1 MFSRLYRYLIIIV
14 SLMATVFFFLK
25 EDYLNMSMMLGA
37 AILIFFGHYR
47 YGTVYEAF
55 QYLKKENYVKAE
67 KLINQIYKPEWLAKG
82 QKSYF
87 HFTKGV
93 IATQKDNLDLGFS
106 ELSKAL
112 ELGLR
117 TENDTSIVLLNLAN
131 IELERKNM
139 SSARGFITKVRSL
152 NLKPGVLSE
161 ANRIDNEINEQLE
174 GS

>member
-25 EDYLNMSMMLGA
+25 EDYLNMSMMLGS

-47 YGTVYEAF
+47 YGTVYKAF
-55 QYLKKENYVKAE
+55 QYIKNENYVKAE
-67 KLINQIYKPEWLAKG
+67 KLINQIQKPEWLAKG

-93 IATQKDNLDLGFS
+93 IATQKNNLDLGFS

-112 ELGLR
+112 ELGLT

-139 SSARGFITKVRSL
+139 SSARGFIIKVRSL

-161 ANRIDNEINEQLE
+161 ANRIENEINTQLE

>member
-1 MFSRLYRYLIIIV
+1 MFSRLYRYLIIVIC
-14 SLMATVFFFLK
+14 LLATVFFFLK

-67 KLINQIYKPEWLAKG
+67 KLINQIQKPEWLAKG

-93 IATQKDNLDLGFS
+93 IATQKDNFDLGFS

-139 SSARGFITKVRSL
+139 KSAKAFITKVRSL

-161 ANRIDNEINEQLE
+161 TNRIENEINSQLK